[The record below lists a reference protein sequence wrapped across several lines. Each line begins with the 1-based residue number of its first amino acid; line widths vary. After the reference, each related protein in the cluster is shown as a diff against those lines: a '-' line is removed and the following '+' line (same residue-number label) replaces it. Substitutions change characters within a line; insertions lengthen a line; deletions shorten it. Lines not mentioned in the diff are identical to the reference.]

1 MGNLC
6 KSIPII
12 LVFIKASSLVVCFS
26 WNTDDLPDRVICN
39 ITICGDNTTFYSK
52 FNWASDQRWQLEL
65 AFELESDI

>member
-26 WNTDDLPDRVICN
+26 WYTDDLPDRVICN
-39 ITICGDNTTFYSK
+39 ITICGDNSTLYSNCDK
-52 FNWASDQRWQLEL
+52 AYMY
-65 AFELESDI
+65 ELESHLEDAVD

>member
-12 LVFIKASSLVVCFS
+12 MVFIKASSLVVCFS
-26 WNTDDLPDRVICN
+26 WYTDDLPDRVICN

-52 FNWASDQRWQLEL
+52 FNWASD
-65 AFELESDI
+65 